1 MKEKLWRYCEEG
13 KEERYTLKTLEE
25 YFSKEPGLQEQK
37 NQGTHF
43 SDWLREMEH
52 MQILIPEVCQ

>member
-1 MKEKLWRYCEEG
+1 MKEKIWRYCEEG
-13 KEERYTLKTLEE
+13 KEERYTLKALEE

-37 NQGTHF
+37 NLGTHF

-52 MQILIPEVCQ
+52 M

>member
-13 KEERYTLKTLEE
+13 KEERYTSKALEE
-25 YFSKEPGLQEQK
+25 YFSKESVLQEQK
-37 NQGTHF
+37 KQGTHF

-52 MQILIPEVCQ
+52 MQILIPEGC